1 MKNTLKIGFLA
12 IMFAF
17 VFVACK
23 PKTEEATEEVATE
36 EVADEEA
43 ATEEVATEEVA
54 SEMVDTAAVVAE

>member
-23 PKTEEATEEVATE
+23 PKTEEVAEE
-36 EVADEEA
+36 
-43 ATEEVATEEVA
+43 
-54 SEMVDTAAVVAE
+54 VVAEEVVVEETAVDTTAAPADSTTVVAE